1 MSIDP
6 NKAFGM
12 KATNKSYTLEFRR
25 EDNGTTELTATDL
38 ETVKMS
44 FAERFSAAWAILT
57 GKKRIG
63 ELVFPIRLRN
73 TDFYHLSFIY
83 RPEKKAAEKPVTE
96 APAKPKA
103 EKPKAPAKPK
113 ATKPKAE
120 KAIESTKATAEKP
133 VKKVRAPR
141 KPKTENPA

>member
-25 EDNGTTELTATDL
+25 EDNGTTELTATDMESL
-38 ETVKMS
+38 KMS

-83 RPEKKAAEKPVTE
+83 RPEKKVADKPVTE
-96 APAKPKA
+96 APAKA
-103 EKPKAPAKPK
+103 AKPAAKPAKT
-113 ATKPKAE
+113 AKPKAE
-120 KAIESTKATAEKP
+120 KSVETTKATAEKP

>member
-25 EDNGTTELTATDL
+25 EDNGTTELSATDM
-38 ETVKMS
+38 ETLKMS
-44 FAERFSAAWAILT
+44 FGQRLAAAWAILT
-57 GKKRIG
+57 GKTRIG

-83 RPEKKAAEKPVTE
+83 RPEKKAADKPVTE
-96 APAKPKA
+96 APKTVAKPAKAAKPKA
-103 EKPKAPAKPK
+103 EKSVETA
-113 ATKPKAE
+113 
-120 KAIESTKATAEKP
+120 KATAEKP